1 MKEEG
6 GCGGG
11 TDETE
16 KTIIVKLETSTTI
29 LNCLYYMS
37 AYSRSQTHIAFS
49 DCLVINYCTG
59 TVTPNGIL
67 YTCES
72 LFYTT
77 IGHYRL

>member
-16 KTIIVKLETSTTI
+16 KTIVKLETSTTI
-29 LNCLYYMS
+29 LNCLYYVS

-67 YTCES
+67 YTCGG
-72 LFYTT
+72 
-77 IGHYRL
+77 GHYRL